1 MILKNIEAKEVLL
14 LRDLVSYA
22 AGQVVSKTLVQNH
35 GVGITLFAFAKGE
48 GISTHAST
56 GDAVVTALDGQGR
69 VTIDGE
75 DFLLQ
80 AGETIVMPAGH
91 PSDDFLR
98 EIAKVLHDRLGI
110 SHPTIQIEM
119 AQIDHG
125 CAWPPERG

>member
-69 VTIDGE
+69 ITIDGE

-91 PSDDFLR
+91 PHAVYGVEDFKMMLVV
-98 EIAKVLHDRLGI
+98 AFPAD
-110 SHPTIQIEM
+110 
-119 AQIDHG
+119 
-125 CAWPPERG
+125 

>member
-1 MILKNIEAKEVLL
+1 MHLL
-14 LRDLVSYA
+14 FDGVPESVDLVELDRWLRSL
-22 AGQVVSKTLVQNH
+22 AGVKAVHDLHVW
-35 GVGITLFAFAKGE
+35 A
-48 GISTHAST
+48 ISTYDNAL
-56 GDAVVTALDGQGR
+56 TARL
-69 VTIDGE
+69 
-75 DFLLQ
+75 
-80 AGETIVMPAGH
+80 VMPAGH